1 MRKFL
6 LIINCYTCI
15 HIFQLFQSL
24 DEIMG
29 CDDIEEI
36 VTTSHQQPSQTEDID
51 AKLTIW
57 KPKVLSALTYKTYL
71 NPLHEHLATKAE
83 SLTSLNS
90 LYGDHPSHEIDFE
103 IKETMAITISS
114 WYTEYRL
121 SNPSEDHRAKRR
133 DLDYPIAVLLPVLI
147 ELIFP
152 PQEIEDIIE
161 IPSPPKQDSSQL
173 VPYPAWG
180 YNNILQTNTCS
191 IDNIFAIISSNQAT
205 IINSLKLIGTTPAE
219 TKFHHIFDL
228 AAGCKFEELRDIVAK
243 EIGLKILVDSFGLI
257 KSYDFFA
264 SEGYFI
270 EYLRT
275 KGLCNER
282 YITNF
287 KCHQCF
293 NTFDTISFDR
303 FHKGNIESSVNRHLT
318 PCKCKSCGSSTAI
331 FERLS
336 GHFKS
341 IPVLL
346 PIELGHITMKDFS
359 VSKIDQHFTIS
370 HDQRTLQYNLAGF
383 TICTSKHFY
392 SILNNNGQLYKY
404 DGLRNPLTEPWDYDT
419 FVGSIN
425 TVFYLLHF
433 SD

>member
-1 MRKFL
+1 M
-6 LIINCYTCI
+6 
-15 HIFQLFQSL
+15 S
-24 DEIMG
+24 

-36 VTTSHQQPSQTEDID
+36 VTNSHQQPSQTEDID

-57 KPKVLSALTYKTYL
+57 KPKVLSALTCKTYL

-83 SLTSLNS
+83 SLISLNS
-90 LYGDHPSHEIDFE
+90 LYGDHPSREIDFE

-121 SNPSEDHRAKRR
+121 SNPFEDHRAKRI
-133 DLDYPIAVLLPVLI
+133 DLDNPIAVLLPVLI

-161 IPSPPKQDSSQL
+161 IPSPPKQDSSL

-180 YNNILQTNTCS
+180 GEYNNILQANTCS

-205 IINSLKLIGTTPAE
+205 IVNSLKLIGTTPAE
-219 TKFHHIFDL
+219 TKFHHIFHL

-257 KSYDFFA
+257 KSYDFFT

-293 NTFDTISFDR
+293 NTFDTISSIGSIGDVTD
-303 FHKGNIESSVNRHLT
+303 NIESFVNRHLIL
-318 PCKCKSCGSSTAI
+318 CKCKSCGSTTAI

-359 VSKIDQHFTIS
+359 VSKIDQHLPSVTINE
-370 HDQRTLQYNLAGF
+370 HFNTTLLALPSVPVN
-383 TICTSKHFY
+383 TSIPF
-392 SILNNNGQLYKY
+392 
-404 DGLRNPLTEPWDYDT
+404 
-419 FVGSIN
+419 
-425 TVFYLLHF
+425 
-433 SD
+433 